1 MPEDG
6 RDLILAGAI
15 LSIMLHPF
23 IVSVIE
29 RERKEAGELS
39 EAPAPASLA
48 EEAPNP
54 RTVLVGYGRVGSL
67 VGAELKARGRRLT
80 VIADIGDLS
89 DDARNDVAAVIV
101 GNAVRHRS
109 RHNNGNN
116 S

>member
-1 MPEDG
+1 MALTVAASLAQIGEFSFILAGLGVRLGVMPEDG

-54 RTVLVGYGRVGSL
+54 RIVLVGYGRVGSL
-67 VGAELKARGRRLT
+67 VGADLTGTEERR
-80 VIADIGDLS
+80 
-89 DDARNDVAAVIV
+89 
-101 GNAVRHRS
+101 
-109 RHNNGNN
+109 
-116 S
+116 

>member
-54 RTVLVGYGRVGSL
+54 RIVLVGYGRVGSL
-67 VGAELKARGRRLT
+67 VDAELKARGRRFT
-80 VIADIGDLS
+80 VIEERGDLA
-89 DDARNDVAAVIV
+89 DAARHDGAAD
-101 GNAVRHRS
+101 RKSTRL
-109 RHNNGNN
+109 N